1 MVTFIRTPD
10 QRLRVFVSSAK
21 HGLDAER
28 RAARA
33 AIARMQLAPVMLELG
48 AHPHPPRS
56 LYRSYIEQ
64 SDVFLGIYAFSDDG
78 AEPVETVRGL
88 EEEYDLAP
96 AGIPKLIYIKASD
109 ASDGRL
115 THLTAR
121 IGDDDAA
128 EYMTFTS
135 AAELEDQIASDLATL
150 LAERFA
156 QSRDR
161 TSERPGVPAS
171 VVSRLPLTST
181 PIIGRDREIVEVR
194 ALLEPG
200 GSRMVS
206 LIGPGGIGKSRLAIE
221 VAGANEALFPDGR
234 YFVPLEGVLEA
245 DLLLPTI
252 AFTLGVRDNGEA
264 ALEERILSALANRR
278 VLVVLDNFEQI
289 VDAAPTL
296 VRLYT
301 SAVSARFLVTSRT
314 VLRIRGEQVYEV
326 PPLEVSGGAETLERV
341 LQSSAC
347 VLFAD
352 RAQAVRPDFTLT
364 EENARDVADICS
376 RLEGLPLAIEL
387 AAAKVRML
395 TPHGIAERLG
405 HSLQIL
411 TTGGRDLPERQ
422 HTMRATIDWSVSLLS
437 PTPRDLL
444 ADLGVFATRF
454 TLDAV
459 EAIGVG
465 RSWGNATM
473 EGIAALVDG
482 SLVKQTDVDGRAV
495 FSLLTVV
502 REYALGQLE
511 ERGDAETMQAAHA
524 DYYSAMVRR
533 IAPGLRG
540 GAQVEAIAQLGFQ
553 LSNLRAAIRHLMY
566 TDRLDDA
573 GDFAWNLLIYWW
585 IMGFLAEVRV
595 WMLELLAKEGPIT
608 PHTRAVAW
616 FLTLWGQMWQNPTP
630 EVVAGLGECVRLFA
644 NSGDED
650 AAAMAIAARAT
661 ARAQLPDPDL
671 DTAEEELREART
683 RLKDL
688 GNGWAEAI
696 SEVSLGRMSWLRGAL
711 DEAMAHFDRATEI
724 AKAGGDLF
732 TKSVASNQAG
742 RLLLLREESDAAEQV
757 FRGTMLDSIRVHHDG
772 GVAYSLEGF
781 AGVAAQRGDARRAGT
796 LAAVA
801 RTIRHRIGMFD
812 VDAFTVHT
820 AFVERL
826 RKTEPDAVAAGER
839 RGVELSLAEAVALA
853 LPKPD
858 RELADTV
865 LAHW

>member
-33 AIARMQLAPVMLELG
+33 AIARMQLAPVMPELG

-56 LYRSYIEQ
+56 LDRSYIEQ
-64 SDVFLGIYAFSDDG
+64 SDVFLGIYASSDDG
-78 AEPVETVRGL
+78 DAPVETIRGL

-96 AGIPKLIYIKASD
+96 PGIPKLIYIKASD
-109 ASDGRL
+109 TRDGRL
-115 THLTAR
+115 THLTTR
-121 IGDDDAA
+121 IRDDDAA

-161 TSERPGVPAS
+161 TSERPVVPAS

-181 PIIGRDREIVEVR
+181 TTIGRDREIAEVR

-206 LIGPGGIGKSRLAIE
+206 LIGPGGIGKTRLAIE
-221 VAGANEALFPDGR
+221 VARANEDQFPDGT
-234 YFVPLEGVLEA
+234 YFVPLEGVLEP

-301 SAVSARFLVTSRT
+301 AAASARFLVTSRM

-326 PPLEVSGGAETLERV
+326 PPLEVSGAGETLERV
-341 LQSSAC
+341 LQSAAC

-405 HSLQIL
+405 HSLQML

-459 EAIGVG
+459 EEIGVG

-482 SLVKQTDVDGRAV
+482 SLVKQTDVDGHPV

-524 DYYSAMVRR
+524 DYYSGLVRR

-540 GAQVEAIAQLGFQ
+540 GAQVEAIA
-553 LSNLRAAIRHLMY
+553 
-566 TDRLDDA
+566 
-573 GDFAWNLLIYWW
+573 
-585 IMGFLAEVRV
+585 
-595 WMLELLAKEGPIT
+595 
-608 PHTRAVAW
+608 
-616 FLTLWGQMWQNPTP
+616 
-630 EVVAGLGECVRLFA
+630 
-644 NSGDED
+644 
-650 AAAMAIAARAT
+650 
-661 ARAQLPDPDL
+661 
-671 DTAEEELREART
+671 
-683 RLKDL
+683 
-688 GNGWAEAI
+688 
-696 SEVSLGRMSWLRGAL
+696 
-711 DEAMAHFDRATEI
+711 
-724 AKAGGDLF
+724 
-732 TKSVASNQAG
+732 
-742 RLLLLREESDAAEQV
+742 
-757 FRGTMLDSIRVHHDG
+757 
-772 GVAYSLEGF
+772 
-781 AGVAAQRGDARRAGT
+781 
-796 LAAVA
+796 
-801 RTIRHRIGMFD
+801 
-812 VDAFTVHT
+812 
-820 AFVERL
+820 
-826 RKTEPDAVAAGER
+826 
-839 RGVELSLAEAVALA
+839 
-853 LPKPD
+853 
-858 RELADTV
+858 
-865 LAHW
+865 